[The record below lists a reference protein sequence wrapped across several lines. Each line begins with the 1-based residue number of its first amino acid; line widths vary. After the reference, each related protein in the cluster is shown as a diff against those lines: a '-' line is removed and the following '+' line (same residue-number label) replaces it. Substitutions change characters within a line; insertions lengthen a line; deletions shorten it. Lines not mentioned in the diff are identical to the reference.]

1 MTDRVERLRAALD
14 EPLLVSDPANLRY
27 LTGFESSNAAL
38 LVEPE
43 RLRLYADFRYADAA
57 RAVDGVEFEET
68 RRALYPDLATRL
80 RGRIAFEPEALTYA
94 RYRVLAEAGL
104 ELVPRSGLVERLRVV
119 KDEAE
124 LDTIRRAAAVTNAA
138 YARLAEERFV
148 GRTGRDLAWRMDV
161 LLHELGGHG
170 LAFETHV
177 GAGPNAARPHAV
189 SGDRAIG
196 PGETVVV
203 DAGAVVDGYC
213 SDCTRTFATGPL
225 PDELARAYA
234 VCVAGQEAGLE
245 AARAGAA
252 ARDVD
257 AAARDRIAADGFGEA
272 FGHGLGHGVGLLE
285 HEAPALRPESTD
297 TLEAGNV
304 VTVEPGIYLP
314 GRGGIRIEDLVVVT
328 DDGPEVLT
336 TFTKELVTVG

>member
-1 MTDRVERLRAALD
+1 MSDRVERLRASLD
-14 EPLLVSDPANLRY
+14 EPLLVSDPTNLRY

-43 RLRLYADFRYADAA
+43 RLRLFADFRYADAG
-57 RAVDGVEFEET
+57 RAVEGVEFEET
-68 RRALYPDLATRL
+68 SRALYPDLATRL

-94 RYRVLAEAGL
+94 RYRTLVDGGL

-119 KDEAE
+119 KDESE
-124 LDTIRRAAAVTNAA
+124 LDAIRRATAITNEA
-138 YARLAEERFV
+138 YARIAEERFV
-148 GRTGRDLAWRMDV
+148 GRTERELAWRMDV
-161 LLHELGGHG
+161 LLRELGGHG

-189 SGDRAIG
+189 AGDRPIG
-196 PGETVVV
+196 PGETVIV

-225 PDELARAYA
+225 PDELARAYE
-234 VCVAGQEAGLE
+234 VCLAGQEAGLE
-245 AARAGAA
+245 AARAGATG
-252 ARDVD
+252 REVD
-257 AAARDRIAADGFGEA
+257 AATRELISERGFGEA
-272 FGHGLGHGVGLLE
+272 FGHGLGHGVGLLA
-285 HEAPALRPESTD
+285 HEAPVLRPESSD

-328 DDGPEVLT
+328 DHGPEVLT
-336 TFTKELVTVG
+336 TFTKELLTVG